1 MKDVRKLVPRTP
13 PEGLLE
19 WAAERHKELDQDG
32 LLIETEWAQD
42 WSLEVMLDE
51 WAENR
56 KVRAI
61 RATCSA
67 CKESGLL
74 WRGRD
79 GRGEWGFIHPGTWT
93 EGEGGEVCADGD
105 KTTCPWCGES
115 VIVRRKADVR
125 KKGWFVAAERH
136 VMSAS
141 VLGKDRLLTLTGWT
155 VQRRITAAAGR
166 QLVAIPAE
174 AYVFSAE
181 DCAQLMG
188 WVNSYSGTTGYSI
201 QYTRSW
207 RQPKDW
213 VERWGSE
220 RGVFGLTPELVAD
233 SCLPHCKLDRYMA
246 EPRRHAARYP
256 VAWLRLCQKHPNAE
270 SLLVH
275 GLPDVLDELIAEQT
289 AEPDWKKNKRGELEL
304 PEIRWSETRPAQML
318 GLTRDELAMARSR
331 CWGTLFWRLFTQAKD
346 AGETLTD
353 ADIAHA
359 FYLGDENVLDLV
371 GRGPV
376 GKSLRYLLRQIE
388 RAGVEPEDEDPQP
401 EGVIDVSILLDY
413 WRMAELTGRDL
424 ADPDV
429 RWPEDL
435 LEAHD
440 RMSDAV
446 TQFEARELASKFRI
460 RRKQLARYAFQW
472 RGLLIRPAASQREL
486 VAEGDA
492 LHHCVGTYGAENFT
506 NNLAMCTTEA
516 EKQELALN
524 VLTQGPL
531 KGVYDAWAKA
541 NPELVEG
548 RDATLELQTAT
559 AELGTG
565 LAPVITDLTELA
577 TNVVNWVAGMGNI
590 DDVFTMIV
598 GGIAALGAIKA
609 IDMITGLATSLM
621 TMDKAML
628 MAKAST
634 GLAFVAFG
642 LLFSLL
648 MQAAGVWDSMSDAE
662 KVVTILGAVTA
673 AAFAAALA
681 VGAFQSALS
690 LGVAVVAI
698 TAGIAAMMMAIN
710 SAEKRVNQM
719 NAATQQ
725 SLSPS
730 TYGGV
735 SGRSASIPALAT
747 GAVIPPNGEFL
758 AVLGDQKKGRNL
770 EAPENLIRQIVREE
784 SGGGLSGTLTIRPA
798 PGLTRYLAYELKRE
812 DARAGT
818 PLVEGTRR

>member
-42 WSLEVMLDE
+42 WSLEVILDE

-141 VLGKDRLLTLTGWT
+141 VLGKNHLLTLTGWT
-155 VQRRITAAAGR
+155 VQRRITAAAER

-188 WVNSYSGTTGYSI
+188 WVNSYSGTAGYCI
-201 QYTRSW
+201 QYSRSW
-207 RQPKDW
+207 RQPGDW
-213 VERWGSE
+213 HERWGE
-220 RGVFGLTPELVAD
+220 EENIYGLTPELVAS
-233 SCLPHCKLDRYMA
+233 SCLPHCKLVEYMA
-246 EPRRHAARYP
+246 NRIPMGWRYP
-256 VAWLRLCQKHPNAE
+256 VAYLRLYQKHPNVE
-270 SLLVH
+270 SILLH
-275 GLPDVLDELIAEQT
+275 GLPQVLDELITEQT
-289 AEPDWKKNKRGELEL
+289 DGADWSEKNRKAELEL
-304 PEIRWSETRPAQML
+304 PEIRWEETRPAQML
-318 GLTRDELAMARSR
+318 GLNRDELAMARKR
-331 CWGTLFWRLFTQAKD
+331 GWGVLFWRLFTQAKD

-388 RAGVEPEDEDPQP
+388 QVGVEPEDEDPQP

-472 RGLLIRPAASQREL
+472 RGLLIRPAASQKEL
-486 VAEGDA
+486 VEEGDA
-492 LHHCVGTYGAENFT
+492 LHHCVGTY
-506 NNLAMCTTEA
+506 
-516 EKQELALN
+516 
-524 VLTQGPL
+524 
-531 KGVYDAWAKA
+531 AKDHA
-541 NPELVEG
+541 NGKTAIFFVRRVKEPG
-548 RDATLELQTAT
+548 NSYFTLELDEGKLTVRQNRGRRNCARTKEVEAFEAIWLAWLRT
-559 AELGTG
+559 GAPMDARGRPLLPEELKYK
-565 LAPVITDLTELA
+565 
-577 TNVVNWVAGMGNI
+577 AG
-590 DDVFTMIV
+590 
-598 GGIAALGAIKA
+598 
-609 IDMITGLATSLM
+609 
-621 TMDKAML
+621 
-628 MAKAST
+628 
-634 GLAFVAFG
+634 
-642 LLFSLL
+642 
-648 MQAAGVWDSMSDAE
+648 
-662 KVVTILGAVTA
+662 TA
-673 AAFAAALA
+673 A
-681 VGAFQSALS
+681 
-690 LGVAVVAI
+690 
-698 TAGIAAMMMAIN
+698 
-710 SAEKRVNQM
+710 
-719 NAATQQ
+719 
-725 SLSPS
+725 
-730 TYGGV
+730 
-735 SGRSASIPALAT
+735 
-747 GAVIPPNGEFL
+747 
-758 AVLGDQKKGRNL
+758 
-770 EAPENLIRQIVREE
+770 
-784 SGGGLSGTLTIRPA
+784 
-798 PGLTRYLAYELKRE
+798 
-812 DARAGT
+812 
-818 PLVEGTRR
+818 

>member
-1 MKDVRKLVPRTP
+1 MLRRNRPGASWISWISWGEHMKDVRKLVPRTP

-492 LHHCVGTYGAENFT
+492 LHHCVGTYAKDHANGKTAIFFIRR
-506 NNLAMCTTEA
+506 
-516 EKQELALN
+516 
-524 VLTQGPL
+524 
-531 KGVYDAWAKA
+531 AKA
-541 NPELVEG
+541 P
-548 RDATLELQTAT
+548 RKSFYTLELNEGKLVVRQNRGRRNCARTKEVE
-559 AELGTG
+559 ELEAVW
-565 LAPVITDLTELA
+565 LAWLKAGAPRDAKGRPVVPDQSKQKE
-577 TNVVNWVAGMGNI
+577 
-590 DDVFTMIV
+590 
-598 GGIAALGAIKA
+598 
-609 IDMITGLATSLM
+609 
-621 TMDKAML
+621 
-628 MAKAST
+628 
-634 GLAFVAFG
+634 
-642 LLFSLL
+642 
-648 MQAAGVWDSMSDAE
+648 
-662 KVVTILGAVTA
+662 VTA
-673 AAFAAALA
+673 A
-681 VGAFQSALS
+681 
-690 LGVAVVAI
+690 
-698 TAGIAAMMMAIN
+698 
-710 SAEKRVNQM
+710 
-719 NAATQQ
+719 
-725 SLSPS
+725 
-730 TYGGV
+730 
-735 SGRSASIPALAT
+735 
-747 GAVIPPNGEFL
+747 
-758 AVLGDQKKGRNL
+758 
-770 EAPENLIRQIVREE
+770 
-784 SGGGLSGTLTIRPA
+784 
-798 PGLTRYLAYELKRE
+798 
-812 DARAGT
+812 
-818 PLVEGTRR
+818 

>member
-1 MKDVRKLVPRTP
+1 MKDVRELVPRTP

-32 LLIETEWAQD
+32 LLIETEWVED
-42 WSLEVMLDE
+42 YRLEVILDE
-51 WAENR
+51 WAQR
-56 KVRAI
+56 KKVRAI

-79 GRGEWGFIHPGTWT
+79 GRGEWGVIHPGTWT

-136 VMSAS
+136 VMSAA
-141 VLGKDRLLTLTGWT
+141 VLGKDHLLTLTGWT
-155 VQRRITAAAGR
+155 AQRRITAAAER

-188 WVNSYSGTTGYSI
+188 WVNSYSGTTGYFI

-220 RGVFGLTPELVAD
+220 REIFGLTPELVAD

-359 FYLGDENVLDLV
+359 FYLGDETVLNLV

-388 RAGVEPEDEDPQP
+388 QVGVEPEDEDPQP

-413 WRMAELTGRDL
+413 WRMAELVGRDL
-424 ADPDV
+424 ADPAV

-446 TQFEARELASKFRI
+446 TQFEARGLASKFRI
-460 RRKQLARYAFQW
+460 RRKQLARYVFRW

-492 LHHCVGTYGAENFT
+492 LHHCVGTY
-506 NNLAMCTTEA
+506 
-516 EKQELALN
+516 
-524 VLTQGPL
+524 
-531 KGVYDAWAKA
+531 AKDHA
-541 NPELVEG
+541 NGKTAIFFIRRAKEP
-548 RDATLELQTAT
+548 RKSFYTLELDEGKLAVCQNRGQRNCARTKEVEEFEAVWL
-559 AELGTG
+559 AWLKTG
-565 LAPVITDLTELA
+565 APRDA
-577 TNVVNWVAGMGNI
+577 KGRPVVPEQS
-590 DDVFTMIV
+590 
-598 GGIAALGAIKA
+598 KQ
-609 IDMITGLATSLM
+609 
-621 TMDKAML
+621 K
-628 MAKAST
+628 
-634 GLAFVAFG
+634 
-642 LLFSLL
+642 
-648 MQAAGVWDSMSDAE
+648 E
-662 KVVTILGAVTA
+662 VTA
-673 AAFAAALA
+673 
-681 VGAFQSALS
+681 V
-690 LGVAVVAI
+690 
-698 TAGIAAMMMAIN
+698 
-710 SAEKRVNQM
+710 
-719 NAATQQ
+719 
-725 SLSPS
+725 
-730 TYGGV
+730 
-735 SGRSASIPALAT
+735 
-747 GAVIPPNGEFL
+747 
-758 AVLGDQKKGRNL
+758 
-770 EAPENLIRQIVREE
+770 
-784 SGGGLSGTLTIRPA
+784 
-798 PGLTRYLAYELKRE
+798 
-812 DARAGT
+812 
-818 PLVEGTRR
+818 

>member
-1 MKDVRKLVPRTP
+1 MLRRNRPGASWISWISWGEHMKDVRKLVPRTP

-486 VAEGDA
+486 VAEGQVFSRSGKSKKYPDFRRA
-492 LHHCVGTYGAENFT
+492 TGYGTGPGLGGWNCRHSFHPYFDGMARTYGAKELKKLEAKSITYNGEKLT
-506 NNLAMCTTEA
+506 EYEASQRQRYIERQIRRWKREQQAMKSA
-516 EKQELALN
+516 GQPQEE
-524 VLTQGPL
+524 
-531 KGVYDAWAKA
+531 AKA
-541 NPELVEG
+541 KLKEWRARQTDLVE
-548 RDATLELQTAT
+548 Q
-559 AELGTG
+559 TG
-565 LAPVITDLTELA
+565 L
-577 TNVVNWVAGMGNI
+577 
-590 DDVFTMIV
+590 
-598 GGIAALGAIKA
+598 
-609 IDMITGLATSLM
+609 
-621 TMDKAML
+621 
-628 MAKAST
+628 
-634 GLAFVAFG
+634 
-642 LLFSLL
+642 
-648 MQAAGVWDSMSDAE
+648 
-662 KVVTILGAVTA
+662 
-673 AAFAAALA
+673 
-681 VGAFQSALS
+681 
-690 LGVAVVAI
+690 
-698 TAGIAAMMMAIN
+698 
-710 SAEKRVNQM
+710 KRQ
-719 NAATQQ
+719 
-725 SLSPS
+725 
-730 TYGGV
+730 Y
-735 SGRSASIPALAT
+735 
-747 GAVIPPNGEFL
+747 
-758 AVLGDQKKGRNL
+758 D
-770 EAPENLIRQIVREE
+770 RE
-784 SGGGLSGTLTIRPA
+784 
-798 PGLTRYLAYELKRE
+798 
-812 DARAGT
+812 RAG
-818 PLVEGTRR
+818 G

>member
-486 VAEGDA
+486 VAEG
-492 LHHCVGTYGAENFT
+492 Y
-506 NNLAMCTTEA
+506 
-516 EKQELALN
+516 
-524 VLTQGPL
+524 
-531 KGVYDAWAKA
+531 
-541 NPELVEG
+541 
-548 RDATLELQTAT
+548 
-559 AELGTG
+559 
-565 LAPVITDLTELA
+565 
-577 TNVVNWVAGMGNI
+577 
-590 DDVFTMIV
+590 
-598 GGIAALGAIKA
+598 
-609 IDMITGLATSLM
+609 
-621 TMDKAML
+621 
-628 MAKAST
+628 
-634 GLAFVAFG
+634 
-642 LLFSLL
+642 
-648 MQAAGVWDSMSDAE
+648 
-662 KVVTILGAVTA
+662 
-673 AAFAAALA
+673 
-681 VGAFQSALS
+681 
-690 LGVAVVAI
+690 
-698 TAGIAAMMMAIN
+698 
-710 SAEKRVNQM
+710 
-719 NAATQQ
+719 
-725 SLSPS
+725 
-730 TYGGV
+730 
-735 SGRSASIPALAT
+735 
-747 GAVIPPNGEFL
+747 
-758 AVLGDQKKGRNL
+758 
-770 EAPENLIRQIVREE
+770 VRR
-784 SGGGLSGTLTIRPA
+784 L
-798 PGLTRYLAYELKRE
+798 
-812 DARAGT
+812 D
-818 PLVEGTRR
+818 

>member
-492 LHHCVGTYGAENFT
+492 CAKMQGLSLRNVAIQVRNSKKKTVYAGQGELLFTHFGLSGPLILSASAHMRDFDTEHYYINLDLKPALDEEKLDRRLLRDFEENANRDFH
-506 NNLAMCTTEA
+506 
-516 EKQELALN
+516 N
-524 VLTQGPL
+524 VLEGLVPRL
-531 KGVYDAWAKA
+531 MV
-541 NPELVEG
+541 PVLVE
-548 RDATLELQTAT
+548 R
-559 AELGTG
+559 TG
-565 LAPVITDLTELA
+565 IPA
-577 TNVVNWVAGMGNI
+577 
-590 DDVFTMIV
+590 
-598 GGIAALGAIKA
+598 
-609 IDMITGLATSLM
+609 
-621 TMDKAML
+621 
-628 MAKAST
+628 
-634 GLAFVAFG
+634 
-642 LLFSLL
+642 
-648 MQAAGVWDSMSDAE
+648 AE
-662 KVVTILGAVTA
+662 KVHSVTKAQRRRLLEVLKCLRIDIQGPRPVEEAIVTSGGIKVSEINPTTLESKKAPGVYFAGEVLDVDAYTGGFNLQIAWSTGHAAGEA
-673 AAFAAALA
+673 AAQDI
-681 VGAFQSALS
+681 G
-690 LGVAVVAI
+690 
-698 TAGIAAMMMAIN
+698 GIN
-710 SAEKRVNQM
+710 
-719 NAATQQ
+719 
-725 SLSPS
+725 P
-730 TYGGV
+730 
-735 SGRSASIPALAT
+735 
-747 GAVIPPNGEFL
+747 
-758 AVLGDQKKGRNL
+758 
-770 EAPENLIRQIVREE
+770 
-784 SGGGLSGTLTIRPA
+784 
-798 PGLTRYLAYELKRE
+798 
-812 DARAGT
+812 
-818 PLVEGTRR
+818 

>member
-220 RGVFGLTPELVAD
+220 RGIFGLTPELVAD

-275 GLPDVLDELIAEQT
+275 GLPDVLDELIAEQ
-289 AEPDWKKNKRGELEL
+289 K
-304 PEIRWSETRPAQML
+304 
-318 GLTRDELAMARSR
+318 
-331 CWGTLFWRLFTQAKD
+331 FD
-346 AGETLTD
+346 A
-353 ADIAHA
+353 
-359 FYLGDENVLDLV
+359 
-371 GRGPV
+371 
-376 GKSLRYLLRQIE
+376 
-388 RAGVEPEDEDPQP
+388 
-401 EGVIDVSILLDY
+401 
-413 WRMAELTGRDL
+413 
-424 ADPDV
+424 
-429 RWPEDL
+429 
-435 LEAHD
+435 LEAKVGGLQ
-440 RMSDAV
+440 S
-446 TQFEARELASKFRI
+446 
-460 RRKQLARYAFQW
+460 QL
-472 RGLLIRPAASQREL
+472 
-486 VAEGDA
+486 
-492 LHHCVGTYGAENFT
+492 
-506 NNLAMCTTEA
+506 TEA
-516 EKQELALN
+516 NGKLE
-524 VLTQGPL
+524 G
-531 KGVYDAWAKA
+531 YDPEWKAKA
-541 NPELVEG
+541 KQMQQEADQKVEAVRFDYALKAALTAAKAKNPELVAKSIN
-548 RDATLELQTAT
+548 RDALKLTDAGLVGLEEQLK
-559 AELGTG
+559 
-565 LAPVITDLTELA
+565 
-577 TNVVNWVAGMGNI
+577 
-590 DDVFTMIV
+590 
-598 GGIAALGAIKA
+598 ALKESDGYLFE
-609 IDMITGLATSLM
+609 G
-621 TMDKAML
+621 DK
-628 MAKAST
+628 
-634 GLAFVAFG
+634 
-642 LLFSLL
+642 
-648 MQAAGVWDSMSDAE
+648 
-662 KVVTILGAVTA
+662 
-673 AAFAAALA
+673 
-681 VGAFQSALS
+681 
-690 LGVAVVAI
+690 
-698 TAGIAAMMMAIN
+698 
-710 SAEKRVNQM
+710 
-719 NAATQQ
+719 
-725 SLSPS
+725 P
-730 TYGGV
+730 
-735 SGRSASIPALAT
+735 
-747 GAVIPPNGEFL
+747 
-758 AVLGDQKKGRNL
+758 
-770 EAPENLIRQIVREE
+770 APEIVKPGSPIRRTPA
-784 SGGGLSGTLTIRPA
+784 GGGDL
-798 PGLTRYLAYELKRE
+798 
-812 DARAGT
+812 DAFYANN
-818 PLVEGTRR
+818 PFYKKKA

>member
-220 RGVFGLTPELVAD
+220 RGVFGLTPALVAD
-233 SCLPHCKLDRYMA
+233 SSLPHCKLDRYMA

-492 LHHCVGTYGAENFT
+492 CAKMQGLSLRNVAIQVRNSKKKTVYAGQGELLFTHFGLSGPLILSASAHMRDFDTEHYYINLDLKPALDEEKLDRRLLRDFEENANRDFH
-506 NNLAMCTTEA
+506 
-516 EKQELALN
+516 N
-524 VLTQGPL
+524 VLEGLVPRL
-531 KGVYDAWAKA
+531 MV
-541 NPELVEG
+541 PVLVE
-548 RDATLELQTAT
+548 R
-559 AELGTG
+559 TG
-565 LAPVITDLTELA
+565 IPA
-577 TNVVNWVAGMGNI
+577 
-590 DDVFTMIV
+590 
-598 GGIAALGAIKA
+598 
-609 IDMITGLATSLM
+609 
-621 TMDKAML
+621 
-628 MAKAST
+628 
-634 GLAFVAFG
+634 
-642 LLFSLL
+642 
-648 MQAAGVWDSMSDAE
+648 AE
-662 KVVTILGAVTA
+662 KVHSVTKAQRRRLLEVLKCLRIDIQGPRPVEEAIVTSGGIKVSEINPTTLESKKAPGVYFAGEVLDVDAYTGGFNLQIAWSTGHAAGEA
-673 AAFAAALA
+673 AAQDI
-681 VGAFQSALS
+681 G
-690 LGVAVVAI
+690 
-698 TAGIAAMMMAIN
+698 GIN
-710 SAEKRVNQM
+710 
-719 NAATQQ
+719 
-725 SLSPS
+725 P
-730 TYGGV
+730 
-735 SGRSASIPALAT
+735 
-747 GAVIPPNGEFL
+747 
-758 AVLGDQKKGRNL
+758 
-770 EAPENLIRQIVREE
+770 
-784 SGGGLSGTLTIRPA
+784 
-798 PGLTRYLAYELKRE
+798 
-812 DARAGT
+812 
-818 PLVEGTRR
+818 